1 MATPRKRTLR
11 QERPPKGKR
20 QGKSRTAKMSAGG
33 LTEVIGRALTD
44 KEFRDLLFNNR
55 SKAIQG
61 FRLSRGD
68 RESLERLSRE
78 EIEAEAERLGD
89 RTSLVMRVVIGIPTG
104 GKK

>member
-1 MATPRKRTLR
+1 MATPRKRTVR
-11 QERPPKGKR
+11 QKTRPKGKR
-20 QGKSRTAKMSAGG
+20 PVKSRAAKRSAGG
-33 LTEVIGRALTD
+33 LTEVLGRALTD

-89 RTSLVMRVVIGIPTG
+89 RTSLAVRVVIGIPTG
-104 GKK
+104 R